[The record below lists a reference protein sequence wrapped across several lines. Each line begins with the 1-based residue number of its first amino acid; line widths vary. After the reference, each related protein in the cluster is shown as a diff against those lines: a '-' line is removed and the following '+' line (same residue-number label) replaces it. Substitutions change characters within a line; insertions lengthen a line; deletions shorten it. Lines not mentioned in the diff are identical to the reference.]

1 LNWHSLFEDHLRD
14 VERGIAAALEVSAD
28 RGMPFDTVVFHAGR
42 LATYHADDLE
52 IPFRGHPHFLR
63 FAPVPGP
70 DHLLVYRAGRPLHLL
85 HSLASD
91 YWHAPAPELDAWVQ
105 QSLSLEEGPDP
116 AAMFS
121 QLAQRGRCA
130 FIGCDLELADTLG
143 IERSC
148 VEPASLVAALDWERG
163 VKTAYEIACM
173 REAQRIAGLG
183 HAALR
188 DAICESRSE
197 YELHLAYLAA
207 TRQLEAELPYPNII
221 AWDEAA
227 AVLHYQ
233 HRRTRTPSPG
243 RSFLVDAGARYNG
256 YASDVT
262 RTYCLDG
269 DAPGASAFRQLLDG
283 MEDLQ
288 QALVNE
294 VGPGV
299 GFVDLHRR
307 AQSAIVRLLREVG
320 VIRAGEGASRQED
333 LAGGFFP
340 HGLGH
345 HLGLQ
350 VHDVGGRQ
358 IEPGGS
364 TREPPD
370 DCPHLRTTR
379 DLEPGQIITIEP
391 GVYFI
396 PTLLDAMRSGPD
408 RALYD
413 WKLVDALVPFG
424 GIRIEDDV
432 LVTAQGRENLTRA
445 FVPGHK
451 HAVAATTG
459 STGAG
464 KSA

>member
-1 LNWHSLFEDHLRD
+1 
-14 VERGIAAALEVSAD
+14 
-28 RGMPFDTVVFHAGR
+28 
-42 LATYHADDLE
+42 
-52 IPFRGHPHFLR
+52 
-63 FAPVPGP
+63 
-70 DHLLVYRAGRPLHLL
+70 LL
-85 HSLASD
+85 
-91 YWHAPAPELDAWVQ
+91 
-105 QSLSLEEGPDP
+105 
-116 AAMFS
+116 
-121 QLAQRGRCA
+121 
-130 FIGCDLELADTLG
+130 
-143 IERSC
+143 
-148 VEPASLVAALDWERG
+148 AALDWERG
-163 VKTAYEIACM
+163 VKTAYEIACI
-173 REAQRIAGLG
+173 REAQRISGLG

-207 TRQLEAELPYPNII
+207 TRQLEVELPYPNII

-233 HRRTRTPSPG
+233 HRRTRAPSPG
-243 RSFLVDAGARYNG
+243 RSFLVDAGARHNG

-262 RTYCLDG
+262 RTYCLDAG
-269 DAPGASAFRQLLDG
+269 APGASAFRLLLDG

-288 QALVNE
+288 QVLVNE

-307 AQSAIVRLLREVG
+307 AGSAIARLLREVG
-320 VIRAGEGASRQED
+320 VIRAGEGASREQD
-333 LAGGFFP
+333 LVSTFFP

-358 IEPGGS
+358 IEPDGS

-370 DCPHLRTTR
+370 EFPHLRTTR
-379 DLEPGQIITIEP
+379 DLEAGQIITIEP
-391 GVYFI
+391 GLYFI
-396 PTLLDAMRSGPD
+396 PILLDAMRAGPD
-408 RALYD
+408 RVLID
-413 WKLVDALVPFG
+413 WQLVDALVPFG

-451 HAVAATTG
+451 HAMAATTD
-459 STGAG
+459 STEAENL
-464 KSA
+464 A